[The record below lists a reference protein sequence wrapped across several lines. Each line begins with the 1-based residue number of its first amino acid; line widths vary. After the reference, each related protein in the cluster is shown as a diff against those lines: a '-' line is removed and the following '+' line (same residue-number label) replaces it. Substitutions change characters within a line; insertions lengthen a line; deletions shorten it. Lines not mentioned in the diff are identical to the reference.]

1 MEVNTMIGAI
11 VAKKKAFSGFD
22 ALNRHDLDTF
32 MSTWAEDGIYIF
44 PGSLSISG
52 ETKGKEAIRELFQK
66 FLDKFPLINFTIK
79 NIYIQNIF
87 ALGSTN
93 VIAVEWD
100 VKYKNQDGEEL
111 ENSGVT
117 IIHVEKGKAVLVHE
131 YIYDVELEK
140 RAWGEG

>member
-1 MEVNTMIGAI
+1 MIGAI
-11 VAKKKAFSGFD
+11 IAKKKAFSGFD

-32 MSTWAEDGIYIF
+32 MTSWAEDGIYIF

-52 ETKGKEAIRELFQK
+52 ETKGKKAIRELFQK
-66 FLDKFPLINFTIK
+66 FLDKFPSINFTVK
-79 NIYIQNIF
+79 NIFVQNIF

-100 VKYKNQDGEEL
+100 VNYKNQEGEEF

-117 IIHVEKGKAVLVHE
+117 VVQVEKGKVVLVRE
-131 YIYDVELEK
+131 YIFDVELEK
-140 RAWGEG
+140 RAWGER

>member
-1 MEVNTMIGAI
+1 MIGAI
-11 VAKKKAFSGFD
+11 IAKRKASSGFD
-22 ALNRHDLDTF
+22 ALNRHDLDAF
-32 MSTWAEDGIYIF
+32 LATWAEDGTYFF
-44 PGSLSISG
+44 PGNLSISG
-52 ETKGKEAIRELFQK
+52 ETKGKEAIRELFRK
-66 FLDKFPLINFTIK
+66 FLDTFPLINFTVK

-100 VKYKNQDGEEL
+100 VKYKNQGGEEF

-117 IIHVEKGKAVLVHE
+117 VIHVEKGKAVLVRD
-131 YIYDVELEK
+131 YIFDVELEK